1 MAGTQVMRMKLRKTL
16 DVLLYR
22 HNLGVSRPPTRYDV
36 RDDHGP
42 VVVFRDDLKAGRRA
56 VSADKRRRDAS
67 PVGGRPPKECL
78 ELVFAGPPKY
88 ADDNAWDDARVE
100 AWAREVDAWME
111 RTMGPESVFVVSA
124 LHRDESSP
132 HLHFLVVPVHEGR
145 ISWTAL
151 KNHAAEKLLGRPP
164 AKRADAYR
172 ALQDDLHRQVSAKY
186 GLARGQVGS
195 EATHAGI
202 DRVRAAQAAEERA
215 AKDVERMRLQVEAD
229 VEAAKRQAEDVER
242 KARDEARAVVGEAV
256 DEAQALREGDV
267 ALAKSKGILP
277 SKEAA
282 AGRALR
288 EGWER
293 QAELLRAEVAAAEG
307 ERDEAVRRAEAE
319 AKRVAEVEAAGR
331 AREQRLAES
340 VAEQRRRRAEA
351 EAALERVSGEL
362 RTSEA
367 HRQKMREREGQQWK
381 AGRSSRSSDVHGRE
395 SDLANAQARIA
406 SLERERDGAR
416 RKGIAAFVNA
426 FAVLLVRHGLGEAV
440 QEQPEVR
447 AALRDGVKGRLP
459 GEAQAEAMR
468 RVEAGKESL

>member
-1 MAGTQVMRMKLRKTL
+1 MCAT
-16 DVLLYR
+16 
-22 HNLGVSRPPTRYDV
+22 P
-36 RDDHGP
+36 RD
-42 VVVFRDDLKAGRRA
+42 RWSC
-56 VSADKRRRDAS
+56 SATTSPRDAS
-67 PVGGRPPKECL
+67 KVGGRPPKECL
-78 ELVFAGPPKY
+78 ELVFAGPPKFA
-88 ADDNAWDDARVE
+88 ADDAWDDARVE
-100 AWAREVDAWME
+100 AWAKEVDAWVG
-111 RTMGPESVFVVSA
+111 RTMGPESVVVVSA
-124 LHRDESSP
+124 LHRDEKSP
-132 HLHFLVVPVHEGR
+132 HLHFLIVPVHEGR
-145 ISWTAL
+145 IAWTAL

-172 ALQDDLHRQVSAKY
+172 ALQDDLHRTVSAKY

-215 AKDVERMRLQVEAD
+215 AKDAERVRLQVEAE
-229 VEAAKRQAEDVER
+229 VEAAKRAAEAVER

-256 DEAQALREGDV
+256 DEAQALRQGDV
-267 ALAKSKGILP
+267 AIAKSKGILP

-293 QAELLRAEVAAAEG
+293 QADLLRAEVAAAEG
-307 ERDEAVRRAEAE
+307 ERDEALRRAEAE
-319 AKRVAEVEAAGR
+319 SKRVEEVEAAGR

-362 RTSEA
+362 RESEF

-381 AGRSSRSSDVHGRE
+381 AGRSSRLSDLHGRE

-406 SLERERDGAR
+406 SLEEERDGAQ
-416 RKGIAAFVNA
+416 RKGIAEFVKAFT
-426 FAVLLVRHGLGEAV
+426 VLLVRHGLGDAV
-440 QEQPEVR
+440 QERPEVR
-447 AALRDGVKGRLP
+447 NALRDGVKGRLP
-459 GEAQAEAMR
+459 GEAQAEALR
-468 RVEAGKESL
+468 RVGEGKESL